1 MMEVLGQFGGWLGT
15 TIVVVALFVRIEHRM
30 TRVETLVTVIAGK
43 VKICLP
49 NSEKVSQ

>member
-1 MMEVLGQFGGWLGT
+1 MIEILGQFGGWLGT

-30 TRVETLVTVIAGK
+30 TRVETLVTVIATK

-49 NSEKVSQ
+49 NSEKDSE